1 MRKPNVIFL
10 SIIAMA
16 ALLPHTS
23 RWIDTPQDDP
33 LATSTSP
40 LTEESKPVSAEPAKK
55 PDELVAVANFVPQLP
70 APSGAAEQSTSAQST
85 AAPATERSADEPDPR
100 HVLPIEEPTATTE
113 PLAEL
118 EEVYLTEV
126 FDPEWATPLEESFH
140 SVFDAVRLQDS
151 RVEQAE
157 CRTTLCR
164 FAITHKNSAAQDA
177 FVQAFLQS
185 RLLPMNQVT
194 IAQHSQKTADGNIAA
209 VYFLA
214 RNELAQAHH

>member
-23 RWIDTPQDDP
+23 RWIETPQDDP

-40 LTEESKPVSAEPAKK
+40 LAEESKPVSAVPAK
-55 PDELVAVANFVPQLP
+55 PDEPVAAANFVPQLP
-70 APSGAAEQSTSAQST
+70 APSSAAEQSTSAQST
-85 AAPATERSADEPDPR
+85 AAPATEPTADEADPR
-100 HVLPIEEPTATTE
+100 HVLPIDEPAATTE

-126 FDPEWATPLEESFH
+126 FDPEWAMPLEESFH

-151 RVEQAE
+151 TVEQAE

-185 RLLPMNQVT
+185 RLLPLNQVT
-194 IAQHSQKTADGNIAA
+194 IAQHSQKTPDGNIAA

-214 RNELAQAHH
+214 RNELAQVHH

>member
-1 MRKPNVIFL
+1 MRKPNMIFL

-40 LTEESKPVSAEPAKK
+40 LAEESKPVSAVPAKK
-55 PDELVAVANFVPQLP
+55 TDEPVAAANFVPQLP
-70 APSGAAEQSTSAQST
+70 APSGAAAQST
-85 AAPATERSADEPDPR
+85 AAPATEPTADEADRR
-100 HVLPIEEPTATTE
+100 HVLPIDEPTATTE

-126 FDPEWATPLEESFH
+126 FDPEWAMPLEESFH

-151 RVEQAE
+151 TVEQAE

-185 RLLPMNQVT
+185 RLLPLNQVT
-194 IAQHSQKTADGNIAA
+194 IAQHSQKTPDGNIAA

-214 RNELAQAHH
+214 RNELAQVHH

>member
-23 RWIDTPQDDP
+23 RWMDTPHEE
-33 LATSTSP
+33 TSAP
-40 LTEESKPVSAEPAKK
+40 IAEKK
-55 PDELVAVANFVPQLP
+55 TRLP
-70 APSGAAEQSTSAQST
+70 APTKKDDSVAAETSAPQITLSS
-85 AAPATERSADEPDPR
+85 AQAAVAPAGEASVDKPDPR
-100 HVLPIEEPTATTE
+100 HVLPIEEPTETIE

-118 EEVYLTEV
+118 EEAYMTEA
-126 FDPEWATPLEESFH
+126 FDPDWATPLEESFH

-151 RVEQAE
+151 TVEQAE

-185 RLLPMNQVT
+185 RLLPLNQVT
-194 IAQHSQKTADGNIAA
+194 IAQHSQKTPDGNIAA

-214 RNELAQAHH
+214 RNELAQVHH